1 MATIR
6 AARPDDEP
14 ALLGMLPLLADFPL
28 PAWRTA
34 RQVADA
40 DRQILLQALRHPDP
54 ECPVFVGE
62 EPEGVVAG
70 FVFSTT
76 RRDYF
81 TGKPQ
86 AHIEVVTV
94 LHSARGKGMARSL
107 IQAAEDWARERGYS
121 NVTLNVFANNLRAS
135 AVYQRLGY
143 SPETVHYIKPL
154 DLQATRGEDT
164 P

>member
-1 MATIR
+1 MRT
-6 AARPDDEP
+6 ARPDDEA
-14 ALLGMLPLLADFPL
+14 ALLGMLPLLAEFPL
-28 PAWRTA
+28 PGWRTA
-34 RQVADA
+34 RQVAEA
-40 DRQILLQALRHPDP
+40 DRKILVQALRHPDP
-54 ECPVFVGE
+54 ECSIFVAE

-94 LHSARGKGMARSL
+94 LDSARGKGVARSL
-107 IQAAEDWARERGYS
+107 IEAAEGWARDRGYS
-121 NVTLNVFANNLRAS
+121 YVTLNVFANNLRAS

-154 DLQATRGEDT
+154 DLRATRGEET